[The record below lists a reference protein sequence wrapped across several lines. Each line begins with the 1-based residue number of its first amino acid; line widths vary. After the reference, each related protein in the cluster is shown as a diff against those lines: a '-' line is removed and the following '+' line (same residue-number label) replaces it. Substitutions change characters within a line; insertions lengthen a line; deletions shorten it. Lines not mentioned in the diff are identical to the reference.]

1 MAEKYKIVFVD
12 GSEVQVEE
20 PDIDEESRIVR
31 VARGKTMEGEEE
43 ITFYDYYPFE
53 HIKMII
59 FVSNN

>member
-12 GSEVQVEE
+12 GSEVHVEE

-31 VARGKTMEGEEE
+31 VVRGKAAEGDEE

-59 FVSNN
+59 FVSND